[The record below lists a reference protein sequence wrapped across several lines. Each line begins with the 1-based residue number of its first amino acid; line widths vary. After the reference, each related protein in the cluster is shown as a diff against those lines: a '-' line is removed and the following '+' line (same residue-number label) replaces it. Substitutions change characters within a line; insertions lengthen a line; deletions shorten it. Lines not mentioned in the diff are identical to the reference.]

1 MKVGTIINNGYASK
15 DNPIKYGMYIGG
27 NKVLC
32 FQNGKAKIV
41 TYNDIN
47 KDPWFKDI
55 GFIDIKAEIQ
65 KAMEEQQ

>member
-32 FQNGKAKIV
+32 FHNGKAKIV

-47 KDPWFKDI
+47 KDPRFKVI
-55 GFIDIKAEIQ
+55 GYIDIKAEIQ
-65 KAMEEQQ
+65 KAMEEQ